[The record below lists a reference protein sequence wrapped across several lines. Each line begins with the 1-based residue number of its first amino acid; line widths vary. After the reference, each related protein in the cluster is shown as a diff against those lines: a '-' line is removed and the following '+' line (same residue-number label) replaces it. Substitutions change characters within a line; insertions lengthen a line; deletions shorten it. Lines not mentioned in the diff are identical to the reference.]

1 MLMRLKEKVAII
13 TGASGGIGEVTAKK
27 FVTEGAKVVIVDL
40 KKEDVDRT
48 VLDIQRIGGE
58 AIGFTAD
65 VTKREQVEQFINDTV
80 THFGRIDVVVN
91 NAGITQ
97 DAQLIKM
104 TEDQWDRVIDV
115 NLKGVFNVAQSAAKV
130 MIEQKNGVILNA
142 SSVVGL
148 YGNFGQTNY
157 AATKFGVNGMT
168 KTWARELG
176 KYGIR
181 VNAIAPGFIATS
193 MTQKMPEKVLEMMK
207 NKSPLKRMGSPE
219 DIANGYAYLASD
231 EASFI
236 TGAVISI
243 DGGAVI

>member
-27 FVTEGAKVVIVDL
+27 FITEGAKVVIVDL

-48 VLDIQRIGGE
+48 VLDLQRIGGE
-58 AIGFTAD
+58 AIGFAAD

-181 VNAIAPGFIATS
+181 VNSIAPGFIATS

-231 EASFI
+231 DASFI

>member
-1 MLMRLKEKVAII
+1 MKLKDKVTII
-13 TGASGGIGEVTAKK
+13 TGAAGGIGEVTAKK
-27 FVTEGAKVVIVDL
+27 FVSEGAKVVVVDL
-40 KKEDVDRT
+40 KKEDVDQT
-48 VLDIQRIGGE
+48 VLELEKMGGE
-58 AIGFTAD
+58 AIGFAAD

-80 THFGRIDVVVN
+80 AHFGRIDVVIN

-104 TEDQWDRVIDV
+104 TEEQWDRVIDV
-115 NLKGVFNVAQSAAKV
+115 NLKGVFNVGQCAAKV
-130 MIEQKNGVILNA
+130 MIEQKSGVILNA

-181 VNAIAPGFIATS
+181 VNSIAPGFIATA
-193 MTQKMPEKVLEMMK
+193 MTQKMPEKILEMMK
-207 NKSPLKRMGSPE
+207 NKSPLKRMGRPE

>member
-1 MLMRLKEKVAII
+1 MRLKEKVAII

-27 FVTEGAKVVIVDL
+27 FAAEGAKVVLVDL
-40 KKEDVDRT
+40 NKDAVDKSVEEVKRYGED
-48 VLDIQRIGGE
+48 IIGLQ
-58 AIGFTAD
+58 AD
-65 VTKREQVEQFINDTV
+65 VTNREQVEELMNETLAR
-80 THFGRIDVVVN
+80 FGRIDVVIN

-97 DAQLIKM
+97 DAQLVKM
-104 TEDQWDRVIDV
+104 SEEQWDRVIAV
-115 NLKGVFNVAQSAAKV
+115 NLKGVFNVGQSAAKV
-130 MIEQKNGVILNA
+130 MIEQKSGVILNA

-157 AATKFGVNGMT
+157 AATKFGVNGLT

-181 VNAIAPGFIATS
+181 VNAIAPGFIATP
-193 MTQKMPEKVLEMMK
+193 MTEKMPEKVLEMMK

-219 DIANGYAYLASD
+219 DIASGYAYLASD